1 MPRILL
7 EQKALGALPARGVP
21 EVSHCDD
28 ANSSFITDSDVLAD
42 GSWTIGSDNLVIEL
56 RRFSGR
62 SSLEIAPRPDHLLI
76 LQCAGTGPLF
86 RRRNGRALTSIA
98 IPGTVLLLP
107 AGSTAYLAWEMP
119 HAHMTVSISANMVA
133 TTAAELCGRKDSD
146 AQLLTDVLDT
156 RDKLVEHL
164 GLALLSEIARPDHPA
179 RTVVVDSTAR
189 ALVAH
194 LLRTFDLRDR
204 SQSVLAKDGPEL
216 SPRHLSRVIRYIEQ
230 NISRP
235 ISLDDLATIAQVSR
249 FHFTR
254 LFKRTVGISPMA
266 YLERSRVQ
274 RAQDLIKEGELPL
287 AEIAVAVGFADQS
300 HFTRRFHLH
309 NGLTPAVFARRY
321 GFPSV
326 SRLRRELSRATIVEA

>member
-1 MPRILL
+1 MPRRLVR
-7 EQKALGALPARGVP
+7 QKNLGALPTRAGLG
-21 EVSHCDD
+21 VSHRDD
-28 ANSSFITDSDVLAD
+28 ASSFFINGSNVLAD
-42 GSWTIGSDNLVIEL
+42 GSWTIGSDDLQVEL

-62 SSLEIAPRPDHLLI
+62 SSLEIVSRPDHLLI

-86 RRRNGRALTSIA
+86 QRRGGRALTSIA
-98 IPGTVLLLP
+98 VPGTVLLLP
-107 AGSTAYLAWEMP
+107 AGSAVYLAWEMP
-119 HAHMTVSISANMVA
+119 HAHMTVSISAKLLA
-133 TTAAELCGRKDSD
+133 ATAAELNGRND
-146 AQLLTDVLDT
+146 TDVRLIGVLDT
-156 RDKLVEHL
+156 RDKLVEYL

-179 RTVVVDSTAR
+179 RTVVVDHTAR

-194 LLRTFDLRDR
+194 LLRTLDLRDS
-204 SQSVLAKDGPEL
+204 SQRVFAKGGPEL
-216 SPRHLSRVIRYIEQ
+216 SPRHLSKVIRFIEQ

-274 RAQDLIKEGELPL
+274 RAQELIKEGGLPL

-309 NGLTPAVFARRY
+309 NGLTPGVFARRS
-321 GFPSV
+321 GSQSV
-326 SRLRRELSRATIVEA
+326 PRLRRDLS